1 MAVVYDPTDPIHLAP
16 DQRLDEVAALLAIGV
31 RRALAVRPVAPAS
44 YHQQIPH
51 ESEQNGLD
59 VLLEKSVHAARP
71 VNATG
76 EQERS

>member
-1 MAVVYDPTDPIHLAP
+1 MTAVYDPTDPVHLTP
-16 DQRLDEVAALLAIGV
+16 EQPLEELAAILAAGV
-31 RRALAVRPVAPAS
+31 RRALALRAGTPVCGP
-44 YHQQIPH
+44 QQIPL

-59 VLLEKSVHAARP
+59 VLLEKSVHATRP